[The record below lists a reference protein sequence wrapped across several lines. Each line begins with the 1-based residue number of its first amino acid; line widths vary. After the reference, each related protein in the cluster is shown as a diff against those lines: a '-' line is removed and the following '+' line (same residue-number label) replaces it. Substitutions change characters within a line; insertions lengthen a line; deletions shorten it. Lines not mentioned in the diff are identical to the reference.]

1 MDYAQLTPGKQFAPI
16 RSLLYYT
23 QRLVTPPGLRRL
35 VAQTVSGM
43 VRWRHGRGDHHLSA
57 PLQPLLQLSRVGYAA
72 LGTVLDSAQCDDI
85 SAFLRDKPLLDRDHA
100 RPTFVLDETPPGVRV
115 ADYHL
120 GDIVACPHILAL
132 ANSQLLLGLAARYL
146 RCRPTISALGLRWS
160 FPARDGESVL
170 QSFHRDSE
178 DWRYLKV
185 FVYLT
190 DVDAGAGPH
199 VYVQGSHLTQAS
211 LRLRF
216 YSDAEIAHANGP
228 ERLLSATGARGFC
241 FAVDTAGI
249 HKGAAPVQQ
258 PRLMLQI
265 QYSLLPCYAY
275 RYTPQPYTG
284 PLELDRYVNRL
295 IVKRA

>member
-1 MDYAQLTPGKQFAPI
+1 MEYAQLSPGKQFSPL

-23 QRLVTPPGLRRL
+23 QRLVTPPGLRRA
-35 VAQTVSGM
+35 VAHAVSGM
-43 VRWRHGRGDHHLSA
+43 VRWRHGRGVYHLTA
-57 PLQPLLQLSRVGYAA
+57 PAQPLRQLTQIGYAE
-72 LGTVLDSAQCDDI
+72 LGPVLGGAQCDDI
-85 SAFLRDKPLLDRDHA
+85 AAFLRDKPLLDRDHE
-100 RPTFVLDETPPGVRV
+100 RPAFLVDEAPDGVRV

-120 GDIVACPHILAL
+120 RDIVACPHILSL

-146 RCRPTISALGLRWS
+146 RCQPTISALGLRWS
-160 FPARDGESVL
+160 FPVRAGDSVL
-170 QSFHRDSE
+170 QSFHRDAE

-199 VYVQGSHLTQAS
+199 VYVHGSHLTQAP

-228 ERLLSATGARGFC
+228 ERLLTATGTRGFC

-275 RYTPQPYTG
+275 HYAPQPYAG

-295 IVKRA
+295 IVRRA